1 METIGRVNR
10 LISSWPS
17 NDMLPAE
24 GFDGVKPVY
33 KKLLSGL
40 TEVKGNAEKEA
51 RCAITTPL
59 HFMALITP
67 AGPSERPWNVSM
79 F

>member
-1 METIGRVNR
+1 LNGIYSNPTTVETIGRVNR

-17 NDMLPAE
+17 DDTLPAE

-40 TEVKGNAEKEA
+40 QEVKHNAEKEA
-51 RCAITTPL
+51 R
-59 HFMALITP
+59 
-67 AGPSERPWNVSM
+67 
-79 F
+79 